1 MENIEIKPS
10 IKYKDPE
17 NEFGKS
23 SKIQLTMDGD
33 TPGYYSVNK
42 NAGSQE
48 IKKLDAVKRK
58 RKLIKRNK
66 EKDI

>member
-10 IKYKDPE
+10 IK
-17 NEFGKS
+17 F
-23 SKIQLTMDGD
+23 QLTMDGD

-42 NAGSQE
+42 NAWSQE
-48 IKKLDAVKRK
+48 RKKLDAVKRK